1 MKHPHVKQL
10 SSEMDQFYTG
20 IQQCNFHLNASFS
33 ANLGS
38 QQYWF
43 QQDPHPRQ
51 VIHGDKIREGDN
63 LLSKHFLTHQFVYT
77 VRADIGICSIASPTT
92 LLGCLSGNMPPV
104 PLLWEETVR
113 EFGLSIPILSYE
125 KWTNDI
131 CNSEIERYLQKSD
144 VICIP
149 YVGVLVVGGSFG
161 QVLYRLQLI
170 ERLSNMMIIV
180 KQIGK
185 GTVLTPFQAN
195 SLIPNGR
202 RASSPNHKSEDMY
215 TSQQTNQSDDW
226 ERW

>member
-1 MKHPHVKQL
+1 MIKYVKG
-10 SSEMDQFYTG
+10 TT
-20 IQQCNFHLNASFS
+20 I
-33 ANLGS
+33 
-38 QQYWF
+38 F
-43 QQDPHPRQ
+43 QN
-51 VIHGDKIREGDN
+51 I
-63 LLSKHFLTHQFVYT
+63 FLTHQFVYT

-104 PLLWEETVR
+104 PFLWEETVR

-170 ERLSNMMIIV
+170 ERLSHMMIIV

-202 RASSPNHKSEDMY
+202 AASSPNHKSEDMY